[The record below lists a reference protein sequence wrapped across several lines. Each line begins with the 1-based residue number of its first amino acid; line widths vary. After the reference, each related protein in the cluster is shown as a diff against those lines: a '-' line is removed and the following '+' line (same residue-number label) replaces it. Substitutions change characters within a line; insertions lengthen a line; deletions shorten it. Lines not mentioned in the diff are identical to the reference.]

1 MPVDPNSA
9 VLDPTELPALDQL
22 LSSRRSWLRRHAV
35 VGASCSAAVAM
46 LGVLLLVGI
55 RQGYAVGHPGALVLD
70 AAMMGVLASLAAG
83 SVANGWSAWRFGRR
97 IGTDAVAVPCTV
109 RRLAPETRMRKDYL
123 QVDVGQVSVLVRCAE
138 DAPTAAMAES
148 IQGRVLGWPARRG
161 GVVLL
166 LPHLEPVAAT
176 VGRYHRHLPRSV
188 RAEFAAARTTAAD

>member
-1 MPVDPNSA
+1 MPVDSSTA
-9 VLDPTELPALDQL
+9 DLDPADQPALDRL
-22 LSSRRSWLRRHAV
+22 LVSRRAWLRRHAV
-35 VGASCSAAVAM
+35 MGASCAAAVAL
-46 LGVLLLVGI
+46 LGVLLWVGI

-97 IGTDAVAVPCTV
+97 IGAGSVAVSCQV

-123 QVDVGQVSVLVRCAE
+123 QVIVGQVTVLVRCAE
-138 DAPTAAMAES
+138 DAPTGTMAES
-148 IQGRVLGWPARRG
+148 IQGRVLGWPAKRG